1 MEAQKQPSPWRSGL
15 RTGATLGA
23 AIRIW
28 VTRHAGSAPPKSI
41 GEVLARAE
49 RAGLPPAM
57 IATFLLWLVVGIY

>member
-15 RTGATLGA
+15 RIGATLGA

-49 RAGLPPAM
+49 RAGFPPAM
-57 IATFLLWLVVGIY
+57 IATRSCPG